1 MKNLLIILKVRE
13 IEHVLASYRNYKMNR
28 VFIAGYKE
36 SELEDLGIFSSVIQ
50 SAKEKG
56 YTHISVI
63 SDDGLITNKAFD
75 KVLELSKENPVVTAF
90 CKIDKTS
97 TDVNLAKSPLIK
109 AQPYALQDYHLFDY
123 SELPNDTN
131 IRTYFTGMA
140 LTTMP
145 IELWEMFP
153 FKCYREAYAPNG
165 YASDYHLS
173 KRLQD
178 AGIPIY
184 THKDTEVIHEKEK
197 HSTNIGQKLFIGK
210 EYRNIIWEEIY

>member
-50 SAKEKG
+50 EASQKG

-63 SDDGLITNKAFD
+63 SDDGLITDKAFD
-75 KVLELSKENPVVTAF
+75 KVLEMAKENPVVTAF
-90 CKIDKTS
+90 CKIDKNT
-97 TDVNLAKSPLIK
+97 TLVNLSKSPLIQP
-109 AQPYALQDYHLFDY
+109 QPYDLQDYNLFDY
-123 SELPNDTN
+123 SELPADTN

-145 IELWEMFP
+145 IELWKMFP
-153 FKCYREAYAPNG
+153 FQCYRVAHSPNG

-184 THKDTEVIHEKEK
+184 THKDTEVIHEKER
-197 HSTNIGQKLFIGK
+197 HSTNIGQELFIGLQ
-210 EYRNIIWEEIY
+210 YRNIIWEEIY